1 MATPFR
7 ERNPIVVG
15 AISITILTVLMT
27 FAFFLN
33 EFTFITGRY
42 VTEAD
47 FADAAG
53 LTEQNEVRVAGLKV
67 GTVRAIELVGPEE
80 REDRVRVT
88 MEIDRGVRLGSAST
102 AEIKLKTLLGQKFVS
117 VTPRGGAPFLSQE
130 GRIPLERTRIPFE
143 LYQVQNQS
151 VDKLGE
157 LDAEALNDA
166 LRELAAVTEDPE
178 GNFGR
183 AFDGLARATRAL
195 SERDEELESLLENA
209 DPVVDALASRSDA
222 LARILDDGAEILGV
236 LQERREALKGFVR
249 GTDRLSGEL
258 GGLLRDTRSD
268 LDPALRDLHTVLEV
282 LAANVPELE
291 DTVRVLG
298 TDAESFG
305 RVFLQ
310 GNWGNVYLES
320 LLGFPVP
327 LPTLPDLPDLPVSG
341 PGGVGEIY
349 SAAAGAEVP
358 G

>member
-1 MATPFR
+1 MAKPFR

-15 AISITILTVLMT
+15 AISIAILTVLMV

-42 VTEAD
+42 ITEAD

-53 LTEQNEVRVAGLKV
+53 LTEENEVRVAGLKV
-67 GTVRAIELVGPEE
+67 GSVRSIELVGPGE
-80 REDRVRVT
+80 RRDRVRVT

-117 VTPRGGAPFLSQE
+117 ITPRGGDPLLSE
-130 GRIPLERTRIPFE
+130 GGRIPLERTRIPFE
-143 LYQVQNQS
+143 LYQVQNRS
-151 VDKLGE
+151 VDKLGA
-157 LDAEALNDA
+157 LDAEALNEA

-183 AFDGLARATRAL
+183 ALDGLARATRAL

-222 LARILDDGAEILGV
+222 LARILEDGAEILGV
-236 LQERREALKGFVR
+236 LQARREALKGFVR
-249 GTDRLSGEL
+249 GTDRMAEQV
-258 GGLLRDTRSD
+258 GGLLQDTRAD

-282 LAANVPELE
+282 LEANVPELE
-291 DTVRVLG
+291 DTVQVLG
-298 TDAESFG
+298 TGSESFG

-310 GNWGNVYLES
+310 GNWGNVYLQS
-320 LLGFPVP
+320 AAAP
-327 LPTLPDLPDLPVSG
+327 LPTFPEVPLLE
-341 PGGVGEIY
+341 GGVEAVY
-349 SAAAGAEVP
+349 SAAVPGEVP